1 MKKIIIAIDGFSSCG
16 KSSFAKAIAKKYNY
30 IFIDTGAMY
39 RATTLYAL
47 RNNIIRDGVI
57 DNNAVLLALPEI
69 NIHFSEVEGFE
80 NPQIILNGENV
91 SDAIRSLE
99 VSQNVSQISSIAEV
113 RYKMVL
119 LQQEM
124 GNKRGVVM
132 DGRDIGTVVFPDAEL
147 KIFMTASVDVR
158 ADRRYKELIAKG
170 DNVSLDDIKQNISY
184 RDNLDQTREASPLRR
199 AEDALILDN
208 SDMSVEEQ
216 MIWVDDIIKNSFVD
230 SRGQK

>member
-47 RNNIIRDGVI
+47 RNGLVKGDLMDVESITS
-57 DNNAVLLALPEI
+57 ALPDI
-69 NIHFSEVEGFE
+69 NIHFSDIAGFE
-80 NPQIILNGENV
+80 APQVILNGENV

-99 VSQNVSQISSIAEV
+99 VSQSVSQISSIGAV
-113 RYKMVL
+113 RSKMVL

-124 GNKRGVVM
+124 GNMRGVVM
-132 DGRDIGTVVFPDAEL
+132 DGRDIGTVVFPNAEL
-147 KIFMTASVDVR
+147 KIYMTASVDVR

-170 DNVSLDDIKQNISY
+170 DNVTLEEIKANISY
-184 RDNLDQTREASPLRR
+184 RDNLDQTREESPLRC
-199 AEDALILDN
+199 AQDALVLDN
-208 SDMSVEEQ
+208 SDISIEEQ
-216 MIWVDDIIKNSFVD
+216 MIWVDNIIK
-230 SRGQK
+230 GIIG